1 MTTQAP
7 PSNLLPLNPEQLARL
22 QAATTDFTPTQLAW
36 VSGYFWGVLNQQS
49 GAAVAAPAPAAE
61 VPTITLISASQTGNA
76 RRVAEA
82 LRDDLLAAKLNV
94 KLVNAGDYKFKQI
107 AAEKLLVVVTSTQG
121 EGEPPEE
128 AVALHKFLFSKK
140 APKLDGTAFAVFG
153 LGDTSYEFFCQS
165 GKDFDNKLA
174 ELGAERL
181 LDRVDADVEYQ
192 AAAAEWR
199 ARVVEALKARAPV
212 AAPAQLATSGAVN
225 DIHTSP
231 YTKEAPLTA
240 TLSVNQKITG
250 RNSEKDV
257 RHIEIDLGDSGLRYQ
272 PGDALG
278 VWYQN
283 DPQLVKELVELLWLK
298 GDEPVTV
305 EGKTLPLSEA
315 LQWHFELTVNTAT
328 IVENYATLT
337 RSESLL
343 PLVGDKAQL
352 QQYAAA
358 TPIVDMVRFSPA
370 QLDAEALIGLLRP
383 LTPRLYSIASS
394 QAEVESEVH
403 VTVGVVRYEIE
414 GRARAGGASSFLADR
429 VEEDGEVRVFI
440 EHNDNFRLP
449 ANPETPVIMI
459 GPGTGIAPF
468 RAFMQQRAA
477 DGAQGKNW
485 LFFGNPHFT
494 EDFLY
499 QVEWQSY
506 VKEGLLTRID
516 LAWSRDQQQKIYVQD
531 KLREQGAELWRWI
544 NDGAHIYVCGDANRM
559 AKDVENTLLEVI
571 AEYGAMDAEAA
582 DEFLSEL
589 RVERR
594 YQRDVNYLRGTIAE
608 DLNDGLTG
616 GFKGDNFLLIRFHGM
631 YQQDDRD
638 IRAERAAQKLEPRHA
653 MLLRCRLPGG
663 VITTTQWKAIDKF
676 AAENTIYG
684 SIRLTNRQTFQFH
697 GILKKNVKPVHQMLH
712 SVGLDALATAND
724 MNRNVLCT
732 SNPYESQ
739 LHAEAYEWAKKIS
752 EHLLPRTRAYA
763 EIWLDQ
769 KKVATTDE
777 EPILGQTY
785 LPRKFKTT
793 VVIPPQN
800 DIDLH
805 ANDMNFVAIAEN
817 GKLVG
822 FNLLVGGGL
831 SIEHGN
837 KKTYART
844 ASEFGYLPLEHTLAV
859 AEAVVTTQRDW
870 GNRTDRKNAKTK
882 YTLERVGVETFKAEV
897 ERRAGIKFEPIRP
910 YEFTGRGDRIGW
922 VKGIDDKWHL
932 TLFIENGRIL
942 DYPGRPL
949 KTGLLE
955 IAKVHQGEFR
965 ITANQNLIV
974 ASVPE
979 DQKARIEKLARDH
992 GLMNAV
998 TPQRENSMACVSF
1011 PTCPLAMAEAE
1022 RFLPSFIDK
1031 VEGLMSKHGVSDEH
1045 IVTRVTGCPN
1055 GCGRAMLAE
1064 VGLVGKAPGR
1074 YNLHIGGNR
1083 NGTRIPRM
1091 YRENITESEI
1101 LDSLD
1106 ELVGRWAKEREAG
1119 EGFGDF
1125 TVRAGII
1132 RPVLDPARDFWE

>member
-1 MTTQAP
+1 M
-7 PSNLLPLNPEQLARL
+7 
-22 QAATTDFTPTQLAW
+22 
-36 VSGYFWGVLNQQS
+36 
-49 GAAVAAPAPAAE
+49 
-61 VPTITLISASQTGNA
+61 
-76 RRVAEA
+76 
-82 LRDDLLAAKLNV
+82 
-94 KLVNAGDYKFKQI
+94 
-107 AAEKLLVVVTSTQG
+107 
-121 EGEPPEE
+121 
-128 AVALHKFLFSKK
+128 
-140 APKLDGTAFAVFG
+140 
-153 LGDTSYEFFCQS
+153 
-165 GKDFDNKLA
+165 
-174 ELGAERL
+174 
-181 LDRVDADVEYQ
+181 
-192 AAAAEWR
+192 
-199 ARVVEALKARAPV
+199 
-212 AAPAQLATSGAVN
+212 
-225 DIHTSP
+225 
-231 YTKEAPLTA
+231 
-240 TLSVNQKITG
+240 
-250 RNSEKDV
+250 SEK
-257 RHIEIDLGDSGLRYQ
+257 H
-272 PGDALG
+272 PG
-278 VWYQN
+278 
-283 DPQLVKELVELLWLK
+283 PLV
-298 GDEPVTV
+298 V
-305 EGKTLPLSEA
+305 EGKLA
-315 LQWHFELTVNTAT
+315 
-328 IVENYATLT
+328 
-337 RSESLL
+337 
-343 PLVGDKAQL
+343 
-352 QQYAAA
+352 
-358 TPIVDMVRFSPA
+358 
-370 QLDAEALIGLLRP
+370 DAERMKL
-383 LTPRLYSIASS
+383 
-394 QAEVESEVH
+394 ES
-403 VTVGVVRYEIE
+403 
-414 GRARAGGASSFLADR
+414 
-429 VEEDGEVRVFI
+429 
-440 EHNDNFRLP
+440 
-449 ANPETPVIMI
+449 
-459 GPGTGIAPF
+459 
-468 RAFMQQRAA
+468 
-477 DGAQGKNW
+477 
-485 LFFGNPHFT
+485 
-494 EDFLY
+494 
-499 QVEWQSY
+499 
-506 VKEGLLTRID
+506 
-516 LAWSRDQQQKIYVQD
+516 
-531 KLREQGAELWRWI
+531 
-544 NDGAHIYVCGDANRM
+544 
-559 AKDVENTLLEVI
+559 
-571 AEYGAMDAEAA
+571 
-582 DEFLSEL
+582 
-589 RVERR
+589 
-594 YQRDVNYLRGTIAE
+594 NYLRGTIAE

-638 IRAERAAQKLEPRHA
+638 IRAERAEQKLEPRHA

-663 VITTTQWKAIDKF
+663 GVITTKQWQAIDKF

-732 SNPYESQ
+732 SNPYESE

-769 KKVATTDE
+769 EKVATTDE

-817 GKLVG
+817 GKLIG

-922 VKGIDDKWHL
+922 VKGIDNKWHL

-955 IAKVHQGEFR
+955 ISKIHKGEFR
-965 ITANQNLIV
+965 ITANQNLII
-974 ASVPE
+974 AGVPE
-979 DQKARIEKLARDH
+979 SQKAKIEKIAQES
-992 GLMNAV
+992 GLMNTV

-1022 RFLPSFIDK
+1022 RFLPTFIDK
-1031 VEGLMSKHGVSDEH
+1031 IDGLMAKHNVSDEH
-1045 IVTRVTGCPN
+1045 IVMRVTGCPN

-1074 YNLHIGGNR
+1074 YNLHLGGNR
-1083 NGTRIPRM
+1083 IGTRIPRM
-1091 YRENITESEI
+1091 FKENITEPEI

-1106 ELVGRWAKEREAG
+1106 ELIGRWAKEREAG